1 MELNIIIKYCHIL
14 IFYKCLMTGTFFLA
28 LPPITDMRFRN
39 LEFSL
44 YSVTNFSV
52 LCCHLSRKLHETV
65 QAGTRYKILFLL
77 I

>member
-1 MELNIIIKYCHIL
+1 
-14 IFYKCLMTGTFFLA
+14 MTGTFCLVVS
-28 LPPITDMRFRN
+28 PITAMHFRN

-44 YSVTNFSV
+44 HSVTYFYV

-65 QAGTRYKILFLL
+65 QAATRYKILFKL